1 MPVEAF
7 MNDDSRDENELALSA
22 TVRTP
27 NRRQFI
33 GWTSLIAG
41 WAVLPKPTALLSLG
55 PISPRPPETS
65 AQAPAK
71 ISLLEDGGFQAGGL
85 GWQMGQGCR
94 IITMER
100 APGPQVL
107 YVHHR
112 GTTSARALILGPVR
126 GRTYTVHGFMRTS
139 AVKPLEPG
147 GCAVI
152 SLDQLWYQAWFAE
165 KKKIATVTES
175 HDWAPFSFTFE
186 CKMAEWFELSL
197 GLYRAEGEAWFTNVT
212 LVEGTTVTEISE
224 VVSRE
229 EDRGFP
235 TPERSAKAN
244 VAVFR
249 DNVPVRG
256 TASNPETL
264 GGLLQSAGYE
274 VEYLSAEQLSN
285 PGQFSRERHDILVLP
300 YGASFPAPAQKTLVS
315 FLRRGGSFFST
326 GGYAFNNPLLKT
338 SKGLL
343 SESDALAGE
352 NGAELVRN
360 GNFEGSLE
368 ACKSDGW
375 KIVRPEC
382 CSLDTAQA
390 RDGHQ
395 SAKVT
400 VRENEWWK
408 EAFWEY
414 EVGDVHDRDRYVFS
428 CWTRTEDVSDRFDGY
443 AYIHLEQLDD
453 SHTPVDWVKPE
464 VVRLR
469 GTSDW
474 ARCERE
480 TVTCEE
486 PPTMFVKPIKWVRVR
501 FGLSKASGTLWVDQ
515 VSLRKKSSQIRI
527 NTARGNPL
535 IDSLHVSQ
543 EQIGA
548 FDADYRLQRVSYLS
562 TAPGQHVVKTPVRIN
577 AEATGPAACGV
588 QGTNFAR
595 WTPLL
600 NAYDGYGRLRGAA
613 GALMRHY
620 NGFYRKSHWAYF
632 GIENR
637 DLFAAGDPDARS
649 LLLEIFEA
657 LRQKLFLH
665 EAQTNYA
672 CYRQGESVRVWTRV
686 SNFSS
691 RMQSAAVTITI
702 SADPEEHDVFHH
714 SQELTL
720 EPDQTLLVT
729 TTWSPGTFQ
738 FSRYGVEMELE
749 QSGRKLDRVESGF
762 VVWNEKVLSGGF
774 LLHYGDNYLRYKD
787 RAIFLQGSDDYI
799 HNFIARYENPKT
811 WFANVSKYRDNC
823 LGVYENLMG
832 SRGLDDVPPEEWW
845 RQIDAMMQICQ
856 ECKTIFFPGLLIFG
870 DTAVGNRD
878 LKHQQEFCRKFA
890 ERYKPAS
897 GLIYYLDG
905 DLALRQPN
913 LPDLRKIFNDYLLER
928 YGNAKRLAEAWS
940 ISPAKEP
947 LGAIPPLG
955 GTERWEDART
965 FDNFIFR
972 VNVVRRWLDA
982 MAAAVRESDSKHPVS
997 AEFYQRPWDGVDVV
1011 TGVGSLDIGS
1021 IGYFDRPGE
1030 DVYGYPQT
1038 FRFIDMR
1045 ARGKSINDGEF
1056 GVRTHPAWE
1065 DAGGYDTTRSA
1076 AEEQQLFLTLPHYAV
1091 GLGLSKMH
1099 NWCWAYPQDLVT
1111 GWGINYMWD
1120 LVGRDSL
1127 SVYRNTGLFFRQFDL
1142 KYESPQVFFL
1152 IADNHRMGG
1161 EGEEVRE
1168 AQLNG
1173 IRILLDLH
1181 CNFAAIDESHLQD
1194 IPASCKVLVYPLPFC
1209 PDDATFERVLAF
1221 VQAGGILYVS
1231 GDVSYDSERKRT
1243 RLERLTNLLGVEF
1256 VAENYPNIKFP
1267 SHEADIRVRGG
1278 FSGLQDYRGF
1288 PCIRVRPVSAEVV
1301 AATPTGEAVITTNNV
1316 GKGRVFYSTD
1326 VLELHAPARTTD
1338 FGRRVYLG
1346 FLQWAGVSR
1355 PFLSPDKPNIHY
1367 FRSTTRQGD
1376 ELCTIVNRDD
1386 GAPTQ
1391 EISFETKAGTVR
1403 LDVDRRMTGA
1413 IAVTAKGALQSLETS
1428 GKVSAQNEVY
1438 CRAENHLMLFS
1449 LDGRDIRDSEALC
1462 LLPMGEGVTQIR
1474 SRSMASGGQFE
1485 VGEFRDG
1492 KWTGLENQQLGVNN
1506 GWLELKVTPDRN
1518 LSIILLASAASMD
1531 RAREQ
1536 LTRIFQFEP

>member
-1 MPVEAF
+1 MS
-7 MNDDSRDENELALSA
+7 DDSKREEEGKLPANL
-22 TVRTP
+22 RTP
-27 NRRQFI
+27 TRRQFI

-41 WAVLPKPTALLSLG
+41 WAALPGQRTPLSLG
-55 PISPRPPETS
+55 SMLSESPEQLNEGAT
-65 AQAPAK
+65 K
-71 ISLLEDGGFQAGGL
+71 ITLLEDGGFKAGGL
-85 GWQMGQGCR
+85 GWQMGQGCQL
-94 IITMER
+94 ISMEK
-100 APGPQVL
+100 APSPQALHVQC
-107 YVHHR
+107 R
-112 GTTSARALILGPVR
+112 GTSSARALILGPVP
-126 GRTYTVHGFMRTS
+126 GKTYTVHGFMRTN
-139 AVKPLEPG
+139 AVRPLEPG
-147 GCAVI
+147 GCAVM

-165 KKKIATVTES
+165 KKKFASLTGS
-175 HDWAPFSFTFE
+175 HDWAPFSFTLE

-197 GLYRAEGEAWFTNVT
+197 GLYRAEGEAWFANLT
-212 LVEGTTVTEISE
+212 LVEGTTASEISE

-229 EDRGFP
+229 EERGFP
-235 TPERSAKAN
+235 SPVRSAKAN
-244 VAVFR
+244 VAIFR

-256 TASNPETL
+256 TASNPESL
-264 GGLLQSAGYE
+264 GSLLQSAGYQ
-274 VEYLSAEQLSN
+274 VEYLSAERLSD
-285 PGQFSRERHDILVLP
+285 PGQFSRDRYDILVLP
-300 YGASFPAPAQKTLVS
+300 YGASFPALAQKALVS

-338 SKGLL
+338 SRGWL
-343 SESDALAGE
+343 SESEALAEEKGT
-352 NGAELVRN
+352 ELIRE
-360 GNFEGSLE
+360 GSFEGSLDD
-368 ACKSDGW
+368 CKSAGW
-375 KIVRPEC
+375 KILRPEC
-382 CSLDTAQA
+382 CSLDSAQVHEG
-390 RDGHQ
+390 RQ
-395 SAKVT
+395 SAKVA
-400 VRENEWWK
+400 VSENEWWK
-408 EAFWEY
+408 EAIWEY
-414 EVGDVHDRDRYVFS
+414 EVGDVHDRDRFVFS
-428 CWTRTEDVSDRFDGY
+428 CWTKTQDVSDRFDGY
-443 AYIHLEQLDD
+443 AYVYLEQLDA
-453 SHTPVDWVKPE
+453 SHTPVEWVKPE

-469 GTSDW
+469 GTTDW
-474 ARCERE
+474 AKCERE

-486 PPTMFVKPIKWVRVR
+486 PANMFVRPIKWVRVR
-501 FGLSKASGTLWVDQ
+501 FGLWKASGTLWVDQ
-515 VSLRKKSSQIRI
+515 VSLRKKSVQIRI
-527 NTARGNPL
+527 NTAKGNPL
-535 IDSLHVSQ
+535 GDSLHVSPD
-543 EQIGA
+543 QIGT
-548 FDADYRLQRVSYLS
+548 FDADYRLQRVSYLAV
-562 TAPGQHVVKTPVRIN
+562 APGQHVLQTPLHIN
-577 AEATGPAACGV
+577 VEATGPAACGL
-588 QGTNFAR
+588 QGPDFAR

-600 NAYDGYGRLRGAA
+600 NAYDSYGRLRGAA

-620 NGFYRKSHWAYF
+620 NGFYRKSHWAFF

-637 DLFAAGDPDARS
+637 DLFAADDPSTRS
-649 LLLEIFEA
+649 LLLETFEP
-657 LRQKLFLH
+657 LHQKLFLH
-665 EAQTNYA
+665 EVQTNYA
-672 CYRQGESVRVWTRV
+672 CYRQGESVHVWTRV

-691 RMQSAAVTITI
+691 LKQNAVVAIRI
-702 SADPEEHDVFHH
+702 STDPQKDSVFHH
-714 SQELTL
+714 SRELSL

-729 TTWSPGTFQ
+729 TTWSPDKFQ
-738 FSRYGVEMELE
+738 SPRYAVEVELE
-749 QSGRKLDRVESGF
+749 QSERKIDRVESGF
-762 VVWNEKVLSGGF
+762 VVWDESVLKNGF
-774 LLHYGDNYLRYKD
+774 QLHYRDNYLRYKD

-878 LKHQQEFCRKFA
+878 LKHQQEFCRTFA
-890 ERYKPAS
+890 ERYKIAS

-940 ISPAKEP
+940 ISPAKAP

-982 MAAAVRESDSKHPVS
+982 MAAAVRESDSKHPIS

-1030 DVYGYPQT
+1030 DVYGFPQT
-1038 FRFIDMR
+1038 FRFIDTR

-1076 AEEQQLFLTLPHYAV
+1076 TEEQQLFLTLPHYAV
-1091 GLGLSKMH
+1091 GLGISKMH

-1142 KYESPQVFFL
+1142 KYDSPEVFFL

-1161 EGEEVRE
+1161 QGEKVRE
-1168 AQLNG
+1168 SQLNG
-1173 IRILLDLH
+1173 IRFLLDLH
-1181 CNFAAIDESHLQD
+1181 CNFATIDEHHLQD

-1243 RLERLTNLLGVEF
+1243 RLERLPSLLGVEF

-1278 FSGLQDYRGF
+1278 FSGLKDYRGF

-1338 FGRRVYLG
+1338 FGRMVYLG
-1346 FLQWAGVSR
+1346 LLRWAGVSR
-1355 PFLSPDKPNIHY
+1355 PVLNPDKPNIHY

-1376 ELCTIVNRDD
+1376 ELFTIVNRDE
-1386 GAPTQ
+1386 AVPKQ
-1391 EISFETKAGTVR
+1391 EISFETKAGTIR

-1413 IAVTAKGALQSLETS
+1413 IALTAKGAVQSLETS

-1438 CRAENHLMLFS
+1438 CRAENHVMLFS
-1449 LDGRDIRDSEALC
+1449 LDGSDIRDSEALC
-1462 LLPMGEGVTQIR
+1462 LLPIGEGVTRIR
-1474 SRSMASGGQFE
+1474 SRSMANGGQFE

-1492 KWTGLENQQLGVNN
+1492 KWTSLENQQLGVNN
-1506 GWLELKVTPDRN
+1506 GWLELKVTRDRN
-1518 LSIILLASAASMD
+1518 LSIILLALAASMA

-1536 LTRIFQFEP
+1536 LTRVFQFEPQSV